1 LSAVDAHVG
10 RDLFDKCIVDVLLDK
25 KQKETKRKRTV
36 ILVTNALQY
45 LSHPM
50 LDRIV
55 VLKDGSI
62 VESGS
67 FKELFSRKGSHFKS
81 YLDTFNESMANESN
95 DEVLEEKEEDI
106 VEEAVED
113 ILDDLSP
120 PEHIDERRRSSI
132 LSISSNKRM
141 SLRKSLRRSSRGI
154 EILKKPAKLMTDE
167 MAERK
172 TGKVGWELYML
183 WAKAAGG
190 VWVIVPVFLVFVAP
204 QITDY
209 LGMIWVSR
217 YWGPDAVENSQLYYL
232 KIYALLNLTGIL
244 LGVTKSIV
252 PVIFALRAAVKVSF
266 GNIICALISFKRV
279 CL

>member
-113 ILDDLSP
+113 ILDDP

-132 LSISSNKRM
+132 LSNSSNRRM
-141 SLRKSLRRSSRGI
+141 SLRKSLRESSRDI

-167 MAERK
+167 MAERE

-209 LGMIWVSR
+209 LGMIWVSK
-217 YWGPDAVENSQLYYL
+217 YWGPDTVENSQLYYL
-232 KIYALLNLTGIL
+232 KIYAFINLAGIVM
-244 LGVTKSIV
+244 GVTKSIV
-252 PVIFALRAAVKVSF
+252 PVLFALRAAVKVSF